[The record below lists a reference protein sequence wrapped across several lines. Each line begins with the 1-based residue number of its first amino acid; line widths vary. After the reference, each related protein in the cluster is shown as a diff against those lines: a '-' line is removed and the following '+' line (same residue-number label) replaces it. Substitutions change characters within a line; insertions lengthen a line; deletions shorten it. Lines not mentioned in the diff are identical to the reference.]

1 MMMRVQDPAN
11 AKRTQKRIRQSAPL
25 ELINPETIGAIAGP
39 AKGAKLKI
47 LSANRRLAHFY
58 LT

>member
-25 ELINPETIGAIAGP
+25 ALMNPETIGAIAGP

-47 LSANRRLAHFY
+47 LSAKEG
-58 LT
+58 

>member
-11 AKRTQKRIRQSAPL
+11 ANRTQKRIRQSAPL
-25 ELINPETIGAIAGP
+25 ALINPETIGAIAGP

-47 LSANRRLAHFY
+47 LSAKRTLTCNY
-58 LT
+58 LI